1 VLLIVTQW
9 FVLDARERERRFS
22 AGSGRLKRRNTL
34 LPEVYLY
41 VVGYKQCLMNGEK
54 LMR

>member
-1 VLLIVTQW
+1 
-9 FVLDARERERRFS
+9 
-22 AGSGRLKRRNTL
+22 LKRRNTL
-34 LPEVYLY
+34 LSEVYLY